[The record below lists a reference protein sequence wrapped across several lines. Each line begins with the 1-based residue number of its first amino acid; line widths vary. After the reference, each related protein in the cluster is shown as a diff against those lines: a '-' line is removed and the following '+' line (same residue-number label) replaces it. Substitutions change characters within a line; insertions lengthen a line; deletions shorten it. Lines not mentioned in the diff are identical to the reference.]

1 MLTTPPELSES
12 TEASRRIVT
21 MVTVA
26 FVAGLTLFLIVP
38 AFMQL
43 QADSFLDLYLGRWIS
58 VHGIPH
64 HEVFT
69 IANRGRPWIEQQWL
83 AELAGYEVWR
93 FAGYQ
98 GLAVLNGVTFAAA
111 YGVLAAVMRRRGVT
125 LPVSISFASFAMV
138 SVFTLVFIRAQS
150 LALPL
155 FPGLL
160 WLCVGDAQADRI
172 RLPALAIVP
181 LLALWANLHG
191 SVLLGAGL
199 AVGYLLYR
207 AFRFACRGRVW
218 TSMAYAALALAAAM
232 AVLATPYGT
241 EILAYYRDFGGNSA
255 VRAADIEWAGPV
267 FPALSFFQFV
277 VPLGLA
283 AVSILIA
290 WWRSRR
296 RPAGFD
302 LWVVALTAVAALLAM
317 RNNVWLGMAAGLL
330 IADSVGGW
338 LPTQPLRPG
347 FLRAVAVAAIA
358 LAVLGV
364 GRLAVEGTARYEAL
378 APERAVAAATRYAAA
393 HPCSRVLADIL
404 SVSVLLWR
412 EPWLAGR
419 VAFDGRIELYTE
431 RALAA
436 WVAFQADEGPHA
448 LDLARGYR
456 ILITSERSPALMR
469 RLSRFPAAS
478 ILAHDARGTAVLN
491 GLGPGARCAARAA
504 QPPSDLNRVMPAGT
518 RRTT

>member
-1 MLTTPPELSES
+1 MPTTPSELTKS
-12 TEASRRIVT
+12 TDASRGVVT
-21 MVTVA
+21 VVTVA

-43 QADSFLDLYLGRWIS
+43 QADSYRDLYLGRWIAS
-58 VHGIPH
+58 HGIPH

-69 IANRGRPWIEQQWL
+69 IANRGRPWIDQQWL
-83 AELAGYEVWR
+83 ADLLGYEAWR
-93 FAGYQ
+93 LAGYQ
-98 GLAVLNGVTFAAA
+98 GLAVLDAGAVATA
-111 YGVLAAVMRRRGVT
+111 YGLLAGVMRRRGAT
-125 LPVSISFASFAMV
+125 APVSISFASFATV

-160 WLCVGDAQADRI
+160 WLCLADAEADRI

-191 SVLLGAGL
+191 AVLLGAVL
-199 AVGYLLYR
+199 AAGYLLYR
-207 AFRFACRGRVW
+207 SLRFARRGLRR
-218 TSMAYAALALAAAM
+218 TAAGYAALALLAAL

-241 EILAYYRDFGGNSA
+241 EILAYYRDFVGNGA

-283 AVSILIA
+283 AVSLLIA

-347 FLRAVAVAAIA
+347 FLRAAAVAAIA

-364 GRLAVEGTARYEAL
+364 GRLALEGTARYEAL
-378 APERAVAAATRYAAA
+378 APERAVAAAAHYAAA

-412 EPWLAGR
+412 DPWLAGR
-419 VAFDGRIELYTE
+419 VAFDGRIELYPE

-436 WVAFQADEGPHA
+436 WVAFEADVGPHA

-456 ILITSERSPALMR
+456 ILIASKRSRVLMQ
-469 RLSRFPAAS
+469 RLLRFPAGS
-478 ILAHDARGTAVLN
+478 ILADDARGTAVLN
-491 GLGPGARCAARAA
+491 SSGVRCAVH
-504 QPPSDLNRVMPAGT
+504 PPS
-518 RRTT
+518 RRAS